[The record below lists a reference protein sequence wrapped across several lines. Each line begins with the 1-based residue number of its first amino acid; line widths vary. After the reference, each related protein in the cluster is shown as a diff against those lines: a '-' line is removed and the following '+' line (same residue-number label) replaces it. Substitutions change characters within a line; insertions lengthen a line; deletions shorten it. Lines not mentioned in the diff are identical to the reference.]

1 MNIERTD
8 LPDLDENQYYFVDL
22 INYKVFDRSS
32 KSYGYVIDVLHM
44 PANDVIIV
52 SFNNNEY
59 LIPFID
65 DVVLNINH
73 SLKEITIEPILGLFN

>member
-1 MNIERTD
+1 
-8 LPDLDENQYYFVDL
+8 
-22 INYKVFDRSS
+22 
-32 KSYGYVIDVLHM
+32 M

-52 SFNNNEY
+52 SFEDNEY

-73 SLKEITIEPILGLFN
+73 SLKEITIEPISGLFN